1 MGDVINLFFVCVCS
15 WWPPVLRVIVWA
27 RISLFGPLVELCV
40 CVLYFWGFFFLF
52 WLYFDFHLFCF
63 SFDRIW
69 GSRMSFTRKPSSS
82 ASTNCVN
89 AQPAKS
95 RNYWLWRPTLMATA
109 TRAVTPAS
117 LLLTAWSSPVSSRW
131 NVVTSA
137 TSFCA
142 DSCTKDSSVT
152 VSLICQLIGKQRR
165 TSKSWPNFIFFY
177 FFFWNIW
184 TACGLIAHRTCSATG
199 LPACLQGLPERANR
213 LHNRTGLFFLS
224 FISFMFR
231 PCWWIFPWHE
241 KDLRNS
247 SRAFWVQPQTKVLNK
262 KSLNVKVQMRAAA
275 LPPKIGRSAIFGRR
289 SQMQTN
295 YLELSFSA
303 FFLVDSSYIWR
314 LFFFKSSKQFL
325 ELGCADCRLA
335 VIRPLFRLWFCGLFR
350 KSNSGQPARPLW
362 ISTVSTGRPL
372 PVPRL

>member
-1 MGDVINLFFVCVCS
+1 MASSIKGRTLFSFISGETCVHTRSLPDQIGGHQLLSLSPAGGVNLMGDVINLFFVCVCS

-40 CVLYFWGFFFLF
+40 CVLYFLGFFFLF

-165 TSKSWPNFIFFY
+165 TSKSWPNFIFY
-177 FFFWNIW
+177 FF
-184 TACGLIAHRTCSATG
+184 S
-199 LPACLQGLPERANR
+199 E
-213 LHNRTGLFFLS
+213 
-224 FISFMFR
+224 
-231 PCWWIFPWHE
+231 IF
-241 KDLRNS
+241 
-247 SRAFWVQPQTKVLNK
+247 
-262 KSLNVKVQMRAAA
+262 
-275 LPPKIGRSAIFGRR
+275 
-289 SQMQTN
+289 
-295 YLELSFSA
+295 
-303 FFLVDSSYIWR
+303 
-314 LFFFKSSKQFL
+314 
-325 ELGCADCRLA
+325 
-335 VIRPLFRLWFCGLFR
+335 
-350 KSNSGQPARPLW
+350 
-362 ISTVSTGRPL
+362 
-372 PVPRL
+372 